1 MKTHDT
7 PTAVSRTDTEDSMN
21 RCISPGWRLAAIV
34 LVGLNLRPALA
45 AVGPLLDM
53 IQRATGIGDGAA
65 SLLTTI
71 PILLMGVGALSARR
85 LQRVTGIAGGVWLGV
100 VLIGFACASR
110 IGAQH
115 AWVLLASACCA
126 GIGIAMVQALLPGFV
141 KTHFATRIGGSM
153 GVYSTSIM
161 GGAVLASVVAPFA
174 AARWGWLA
182 ALAGWVLPAALAALA
197 WPLAS
202 RDGDAPAP
210 GAALPAW
217 AAASTSMAH
226 ARPSRSPRA
235 WRLAVFFGIATGAYT
250 LVLAWLPPY
259 YMRLGWS
266 PTAAGGLLGGVTL
279 AEVVAGLTIS
289 ATIDRLPDRRPA
301 LHAAIAS
308 LLAGLLVMLAAPQAL
323 ALPAALLL
331 GAGIGALFPLSLI
344 VTVDHAATPADA
356 ASLTGFVQGVGYLI
370 AGLFPFA
377 AGVVRQHLADLSPA
391 WVAMA
396 CLCVVLFALAAGFA
410 PKFARRVAG
419 A

>member
-1 MKTHDT
+1 
-7 PTAVSRTDTEDSMN
+7 MN
-21 RCISPGWRLAAIV
+21 RFTSPGWRLAAIV

-71 PILLMGVGALSARR
+71 PILLMGLGALSARR

-100 VLIGFACASR
+100 ALIGLACASR
-110 IGAQH
+110 VGAQH
-115 AWVLLASACCA
+115 AWLLLASACCA
-126 GIGIAMVQALLPGFV
+126 GVGIAMVQALLPGFV
-141 KTHFATRIGGSM
+141 KAHFATRIGGAM

-182 ALAGWVLPAALAALA
+182 ALAGWALPAAVAALA

-202 RDGDAPAP
+202 RGGNTLAAGPAS
-210 GAALPAW
+210 A
-217 AAASTSMAH
+217 TH

-235 WRLAVFFGIATGAYT
+235 WRLALFFGIATGAYT

-266 PTAAGGLLGGVTL
+266 PTAAGSLLGGVTL

-308 LLAGLLVMLAAPQAL
+308 LFVGLLVMLAAPEAL
-323 ALPAALLL
+323 ALPAALLM

-356 ASLTGFVQGVGYLI
+356 ASLTGFVQGIGYLI

-377 AGVVRQHLADLSPA
+377 AGIVRQHLADLTPA

-396 CLCVVLFALAAGFA
+396 CLCVALFALAAGFA
-410 PKFARRVAG
+410 PRLARRVAS

>member
-1 MKTHDT
+1 
-7 PTAVSRTDTEDSMN
+7 MN
-21 RCISPGWRLAAIV
+21 RFNTSGWRLAAIV

-45 AVGPLLDM
+45 AVGPLLDI

-71 PILLMGVGALSARR
+71 PILLMGLGALGARP

-100 VLIGFACASR
+100 VLIGLACASR
-110 IGAQH
+110 VGAQH
-115 AWVLLASACCA
+115 PWLLLASACCA
-126 GIGIAMVQALLPGFV
+126 GLGIAMVQALLPGFV
-141 KTHFATRIGGSM
+141 KAHFATRIGGAM

-161 GGAVLASVVAPFA
+161 GGAVLASVAAPLV

-182 ALAGWVLPAALAALA
+182 ALAGWALPAAAAALA

-202 RDGDAPAP
+202 RGDRVAAVTPAAVT
-210 GAALPAW
+210 AAD
-217 AAASTSMAH
+217 
-226 ARPSRSPRA
+226 ARASRSPRA
-235 WRLAVFFGIATGAYT
+235 WRLALFFGIATGAYT

-266 PTAAGGLLGGVTL
+266 PTAAGSLLGGVTL

-289 ATIDRLPDRRPA
+289 ATIDRVPDRRPA
-301 LHAAIAS
+301 LHAVIAS
-308 LLAGLLVMLAAPQAL
+308 LLVGLMLMLAAPDML

-377 AGVVRQHLADLSPA
+377 AGIVRQHLADLTPA

-396 CLCVVLFALAAGFA
+396 CLCVVLFVLAAGFA
-410 PKFARRVAG
+410 PGMTRRVVRA
-419 A
+419 

>member
-1 MKTHDT
+1 
-7 PTAVSRTDTEDSMN
+7 MN
-21 RCISPGWRLAAIV
+21 RFTSPGWRLAAIV

-71 PILLMGVGALSARR
+71 PILLMGLGALSARR

-100 VLIGFACASR
+100 ALIGLACASR
-110 IGAQH
+110 VGAQH
-115 AWVLLASACCA
+115 AWLLLASACCA
-126 GIGIAMVQALLPGFV
+126 GVGIAMVQALLPGFV
-141 KTHFATRIGGSM
+141 KAHFATRIGGAM

-182 ALAGWVLPAALAALA
+182 ALAGWALPAAVAALA

-202 RDGDAPAP
+202 RGGNTLAAGPAS
-210 GAALPAW
+210 A
-217 AAASTSMAH
+217 TH

-235 WRLAVFFGIATGAYT
+235 WRLALFFGIATGAYT

-266 PTAAGGLLGGVTL
+266 PTAAGSLLGGVTL

-289 ATIDRLPDRRPA
+289 ATIDRLRDRRPA

-308 LLAGLLVMLAAPQAL
+308 LFVGLLVMLAAPEAL
-323 ALPAALLL
+323 ALPAALLM

-356 ASLTGFVQGVGYLI
+356 ASLTGFVQGIGYLI

-377 AGVVRQHLADLSPA
+377 AGIVRQHLADLTPA

-396 CLCVVLFALAAGFA
+396 CLCVALFALAAGFA
-410 PKFARRVAG
+410 PRLARRVAS

>member
-1 MKTHDT
+1 
-7 PTAVSRTDTEDSMN
+7 MN
-21 RCISPGWRLAAIV
+21 RFTSPGWRLAAIV

-71 PILLMGVGALSARR
+71 PILLMGLGALSARR

-100 VLIGFACASR
+100 ALIGLACVSR

-115 AWVLLASACCA
+115 AWLLLVSACCA
-126 GIGIAMVQALLPGFV
+126 GVGIAMVQALLPGFV
-141 KTHFATRIGGSM
+141 KAHFATRIGGAM

-182 ALAGWVLPAALAALA
+182 ALAGWALPAAVAALA

-202 RDGDAPAP
+202 RGGNTLAAGPAS
-210 GAALPAW
+210 A
-217 AAASTSMAH
+217 TH

-235 WRLAVFFGIATGAYT
+235 WRLALFFGIATGAYT

-266 PTAAGGLLGGVTL
+266 PTAAGSLLGGVTL

-308 LLAGLLVMLAAPQAL
+308 LFVGLLVMLAAPEAL
-323 ALPAALLL
+323 ALPAALLM

-356 ASLTGFVQGVGYLI
+356 ASLTGFVQGIGYLI

-377 AGVVRQHLADLSPA
+377 AGIVRQHVADLTPA

-396 CLCVVLFALAAGFA
+396 CLCVALFALAAGFA
-410 PKFARRVAG
+410 PRLARRVAR

>member
-1 MKTHDT
+1 M
-7 PTAVSRTDTEDSMN
+7 SCTDIEGHSIMN
-21 RCISPGWRLAAIV
+21 RFTSLGWRLAAIV

-45 AVGPLLDM
+45 AIGPLLDM

-71 PILLMGVGALSARR
+71 PILLMGLGALGARR

-100 VLIGFACASR
+100 VLIGLACASR
-110 IGAQH
+110 FGAQH
-115 AWVLLASACCA
+115 AWLLLASAGCA

-141 KTHFATRIGGSM
+141 KAHFATRIGGAM

-174 AARWGWLA
+174 AARWGWLV
-182 ALAGWVLPAALAALA
+182 ALAGWALPAAVAALA

-202 RDGDAPAP
+202 RGGDAPASGP
-210 GAALPAW
+210 TAAPP
-217 AAASTSMAH
+217 MQ

-235 WRLAVFFGIATGAYT
+235 WRLAMFFGIATGAYT

-266 PTAAGGLLGGVTL
+266 PTAAGSLLGGVTL
-279 AEVVAGLTIS
+279 AEVVAGLAIS

-308 LLAGLLVMLAAPQAL
+308 LFAGLLVMLAAPDTL
-323 ALPAALLL
+323 AMPAALLL

-356 ASLTGFVQGVGYLI
+356 ASLTGFVQGVGYLV

-377 AGVVRQHLADLSPA
+377 AGIVRQHLADLTPA
-391 WVAMA
+391 WIAMA
-396 CLCVVLFALAAGFA
+396 CLCIVLFALAAGFA
-410 PKFARRVAG
+410 PQFARRVAR

>member
-1 MKTHDT
+1 
-7 PTAVSRTDTEDSMN
+7 MN
-21 RCISPGWRLAAIV
+21 RFTSPGWRLAAIV

-45 AVGPLLDM
+45 AIGPLLDM

-71 PILLMGVGALSARR
+71 PILLMGLGALNARR
-85 LQRVTGIAGGVWLGV
+85 LQRATGIAGGVWLGV
-100 VLIGFACASR
+100 ALIGFACASR
-110 IGAQH
+110 IGARH
-115 AWVLLASACCA
+115 AWLLLASACCA
-126 GIGIAMVQALLPGFV
+126 GVGIAMVQALLPGFV
-141 KTHFATRIGGSM
+141 KAHFATRIGGAM

-174 AARWGWLA
+174 AARWGWLV
-182 ALAGWVLPAALAALA
+182 ALAGWALPAALAALA

-202 RDGDAPAP
+202 RGSDALMSGP
-210 GAALPAW
+210 
-217 AAASTSMAH
+217 TSGSIVQ

-235 WRLAVFFGIATGAYT
+235 WRLAMFFGIATGAYT

-279 AEVVAGLTIS
+279 AEVVAGLAVS

-344 VTVDHAATPADA
+344 VTVDHAATPAEA
-356 ASLTGFVQGVGYLI
+356 ASLTGFVQGIGYLI

-377 AGVVRQHLADLSPA
+377 AGIVRQRLADLSPA

-396 CLCVVLFALAAGFA
+396 CLCVVLFVLAAGFA
-410 PKFARRVAG
+410 PRFARRVAR

>member
-1 MKTHDT
+1 
-7 PTAVSRTDTEDSMN
+7 MN
-21 RCISPGWRLAAIV
+21 RFTSPGWRLAAIV

-45 AVGPLLDM
+45 AIGPLLDM

-71 PILLMGVGALSARR
+71 PILLMGLGALSARR
-85 LQRVTGIAGGVWLGV
+85 LQRMTGIAGGVWLGV
-100 VLIGFACASR
+100 ALIGLACASR
-110 IGAQH
+110 VGAQH
-115 AWVLLASACCA
+115 AWLLLASACCA
-126 GIGIAMVQALLPGFV
+126 GVGIAMVQALLPGFV
-141 KTHFATRIGGSM
+141 KAHFATRIGGAM

-182 ALAGWVLPAALAALA
+182 ALAGWALPAALAALA

-202 RDGDAPAP
+202 RGGDALAAGPA
-210 GAALPAW
+210 
-217 AAASTSMAH
+217 SVSN
-226 ARPSRSPRA
+226 ARPLRSPRA
-235 WRLAVFFGIATGAYT
+235 WRLALFFGIATGAYT

-266 PTAAGGLLGGVTL
+266 PTAAGSLLGGVTL

-308 LLAGLLVMLAAPQAL
+308 LFVGLLVMLAAPDAL

-356 ASLTGFVQGVGYLI
+356 ASLTGFVQGVGYLV
-370 AGLFPFA
+370 AGVFPFA
-377 AGVVRQHLADLSPA
+377 AGLVREHLADLTPA
-391 WVAMA
+391 WIAMA
-396 CLCVVLFALAAGFA
+396 CLCAVLFVLAAGFA
-410 PKFARRVAG
+410 PKLARHVAR

>member
-1 MKTHDT
+1 
-7 PTAVSRTDTEDSMN
+7 MN
-21 RCISPGWRLAAIV
+21 RFTSPGWRLAAIV

-53 IQRATGIGDGAA
+53 IQRATGLSDGAA

-71 PILLMGVGALSARR
+71 PILLMGLGALSARR
-85 LQRVTGIAGGVWLGV
+85 LQRLTGIAGGVWLGV
-100 VLIGFACASR
+100 ALIGLACVSR

-115 AWVLLASACCA
+115 AWLLLASACCA
-126 GIGIAMVQALLPGFV
+126 GVGIAMVQALLPGFV
-141 KTHFATRIGGSM
+141 KAHFATRIGGAM

-174 AARWGWLA
+174 AARWGWLP
-182 ALAGWVLPAALAALA
+182 ALAGWALPAVVAALA

-202 RDGDAPAP
+202 RGGDAL
-210 GAALPAW
+210 AAGPTS
-217 AAASTSMAH
+217 ASNTQ
-226 ARPSRSPRA
+226 PSRSPRA
-235 WRLAVFFGIATGAYT
+235 WRLALFFGIATGAYT

-266 PTAAGGLLGGVTL
+266 PTAAGSLLGGVTL

-301 LHAAIAS
+301 LYVSIAS
-308 LLAGLLVMLAAPQAL
+308 LFVGLLVMLAAPETL

-344 VTVDHAATPADA
+344 VTVDHASTPADA
-356 ASLTGFVQGVGYLI
+356 ASLTGFVQGIGYLI
-370 AGLFPFA
+370 AGLFPFG
-377 AGVVRQHLADLSPA
+377 AGIVRQHLADLTPA
-391 WVAMA
+391 WIAMA
-396 CLCVVLFALAAGFA
+396 CLCVALFALAAGFA
-410 PKFARRVAG
+410 PKRVLHAARA
-419 A
+419 

>member
-1 MKTHDT
+1 
-7 PTAVSRTDTEDSMN
+7 MN
-21 RCISPGWRLAAIV
+21 RFNTSGGRLAAIV

-71 PILLMGVGALSARR
+71 PILLMGLGALGARP
-85 LQRVTGIAGGVWLGV
+85 LQRLTGIAGGVWLGV
-100 VLIGFACASR
+100 VLIGLACASR
-110 IGAQH
+110 VAAQH
-115 AWVLLASACCA
+115 PWLLLASACCA
-126 GIGIAMVQALLPGFV
+126 GLGIAMVQALLPGFV
-141 KTHFATRIGGSM
+141 KAHFATRIGGAM

-161 GGAVLASVVAPFA
+161 GGAVLASVAAPLV

-182 ALAGWVLPAALAALA
+182 ALAGWALPAAAAALA

-202 RDGDAPAP
+202 RGDRVAAVTPAAVTAA
-210 GAALPAW
+210 GARA
-217 AAASTSMAH
+217 
-226 ARPSRSPRA
+226 SRSPRA
-235 WRLAVFFGIATGAYT
+235 WRLALFFGIATGAYT

-266 PTAAGGLLGGVTL
+266 PTAAGSLLGGVTL
-279 AEVVAGLTIS
+279 AEVVAGLAIS
-289 ATIDRLPDRRPA
+289 ATIDRVPDRRPA

-308 LLAGLLVMLAAPQAL
+308 LLVGLMLMLAAPDML

-377 AGVVRQHLADLSPA
+377 AGIVRQHLADLTPA

-396 CLCVVLFALAAGFA
+396 CLCVVLFVLAAGFA
-410 PKFARRVAG
+410 PGMTRRVVRA
-419 A
+419 

>member
-1 MKTHDT
+1 
-7 PTAVSRTDTEDSMN
+7 MN
-21 RCISPGWRLAAIV
+21 RFTSPGWRLAAIV

-71 PILLMGVGALSARR
+71 PILLMGLGALSARR

-100 VLIGFACASR
+100 ALIGLACVSR

-115 AWVLLASACCA
+115 AWLLLASACCA
-126 GIGIAMVQALLPGFV
+126 GVGIAMVQALLPGFV
-141 KTHFATRIGGSM
+141 KAHFATRVGGAM

-182 ALAGWVLPAALAALA
+182 ALAGWALPAAVAALA
-197 WPLAS
+197 WPLAG
-202 RDGDAPAP
+202 RGGDAF
-210 GAALPAW
+210 AAGP
-217 AAASTSMAH
+217 AAASA

-235 WRLAVFFGIATGAYT
+235 WRLALFFGIATGAYT

-266 PTAAGGLLGGVTL
+266 PTAAGSLLGGVTL

-308 LLAGLLVMLAAPQAL
+308 LFVGLLAMLAAPEAL

-377 AGVVRQHLADLSPA
+377 AGVVRQHLADLTPA

-410 PKFARRVAG
+410 PRLARRVAS

>member
-1 MKTHDT
+1 
-7 PTAVSRTDTEDSMN
+7 MN
-21 RCISPGWRLAAIV
+21 RFTSPGWRLAAIV

-45 AVGPLLDM
+45 AIGPLLDM

-71 PILLMGVGALSARR
+71 PILLMGLGALSARR

-100 VLIGFACASR
+100 ALIGLACASR

-115 AWVLLASACCA
+115 AWLLLASACCA

-141 KTHFATRIGGSM
+141 KAHFATRIGGAM

-161 GGAVLASVVAPFA
+161 GGAVLASVVAPIA
-174 AARWGWLA
+174 AARWGWLV
-182 ALAGWVLPAALAALA
+182 ALAGWALPAAVAALA

-202 RDGDAPAP
+202 RGGVALASGPR
-210 GAALPAW
+210 AAS
-217 AAASTSMAH
+217 ASTSVTH

-266 PTAAGGLLGGVTL
+266 PTAAGSLLGGVTL
-279 AEVVAGLTIS
+279 AEVVAGLAIS

-308 LLAGLLVMLAAPQAL
+308 LFVGLLVMLAAPEAL
-323 ALPAALLL
+323 AMPAALLL

-344 VTVDHAATPADA
+344 VTVDHAATPADV

-377 AGVVRQHLADLSPA
+377 AGIVRQHLADLTPA
-391 WVAMA
+391 WIAMA

-410 PKFARRVAG
+410 PQFARRVAR

>member
-1 MKTHDT
+1 MHRFTS
-7 PTAVSRTDTEDSMN
+7 A
-21 RCISPGWRLAAIV
+21 GWRLAAIV

-71 PILLMGVGALSARR
+71 PILLMGLGALSARR

-100 VLIGFACASR
+100 ALIGSACASR
-110 IGAQH
+110 VGAQH
-115 AWVLLASACCA
+115 AWLLLASAYCV
-126 GIGIAMVQALLPGFV
+126 GVGIAMVQALLPGFV
-141 KTHFATRIGGSM
+141 KAHFATRIGGAM

-174 AARWGWLA
+174 AARWGWLT
-182 ALAGWVLPAALAALA
+182 ALAGWALPAALAALV

-202 RDGDAPAP
+202 RGRDALAAGPA
-210 GAALPAW
+210 
-217 AAASTSMAH
+217 SVSN

-235 WRLAVFFGIATGAYT
+235 WRLALFFGIATGAYT
-250 LVLAWLPPY
+250 LVLAWLPPH

-266 PTAAGGLLGGVTL
+266 PTAAGTLLGGVTL

-289 ATIDRLPDRRPA
+289 ATIDRVPDRRPA

-308 LLAGLLVMLAAPQAL
+308 LFVGLLAILAAPDAL

-344 VTVDHAATPADA
+344 VTVDHAATPADV
-356 ASLTGFVQGVGYLI
+356 ASLTGFVQGVGYLV
-370 AGLFPFA
+370 AGVFPFA
-377 AGVVRQHLADLSPA
+377 AGIVRQRLADLTPA
-391 WVAMA
+391 WIAMA
-396 CLCVVLFALAAGFA
+396 CLCVVLFVLAAGFA
-410 PKFARRVAG
+410 PNLARHVAR

>member
-1 MKTHDT
+1 
-7 PTAVSRTDTEDSMN
+7 MN
-21 RCISPGWRLAAIV
+21 RFTSPGWRLAAIV

-53 IQRATGIGDGAA
+53 IQRTTGIGDGAA

-71 PILLMGVGALSARR
+71 PILLMGLGALSARR

-100 VLIGFACASR
+100 ALIGLACVSR

-115 AWVLLASACCA
+115 AWLLLASACCA
-126 GIGIAMVQALLPGFV
+126 GVGIAMVQALLPGFV
-141 KTHFATRIGGSM
+141 KAHFATRIGGAM

-182 ALAGWVLPAALAALA
+182 ALAGWAVPAAVAALA

-202 RDGDAPAP
+202 RGGDGF
-210 GAALPAW
+210 AAGP
-217 AAASTSMAH
+217 ASTSQ

-235 WRLAVFFGIATGAYT
+235 WRLALFFGIATGAYT

-266 PTAAGGLLGGVTL
+266 PTAAGSLLGGVTL

-308 LLAGLLVMLAAPQAL
+308 LFVGLLVMLAAPDAL

-356 ASLTGFVQGVGYLI
+356 ASLTGFVQGIGYLI

-377 AGVVRQHLADLSPA
+377 AGIVRQHLADLTPA
-391 WVAMA
+391 WIAMA

-410 PKFARRVAG
+410 PRLARQVAR

>member
-1 MKTHDT
+1 
-7 PTAVSRTDTEDSMN
+7 MN
-21 RCISPGWRLAAIV
+21 RFNTSGWRLAAIV

-71 PILLMGVGALSARR
+71 PILLMGLGALGARP
-85 LQRVTGIAGGVWLGV
+85 LQRVTGIAGGVWFGV
-100 VLIGFACASR
+100 VLIGLACASR
-110 IGAQH
+110 VGAQH
-115 AWVLLASACCA
+115 PWLLLASACCA

-141 KTHFATRIGGSM
+141 KAHFAARIGGAM

-161 GGAVLASVVAPFA
+161 GGAVLASVAAPLV

-182 ALAGWVLPAALAALA
+182 ALAGWALPAALAALA

-202 RDGDAPAP
+202 RGDRTVSVRP
-210 GAALPAW
+210 
-217 AAASTSMAH
+217 AAATAVD
-226 ARPSRSPRA
+226 ARASRSPRA
-235 WRLAVFFGIATGAYT
+235 WRLALFFGIATGAYT

-266 PTAAGGLLGGVTL
+266 PTAAGSLLGGVTL
-279 AEVVAGLTIS
+279 AEVVAGLAVS
-289 ATIDRLPDRRPA
+289 ATIDRVPDRRPA

-308 LLAGLLVMLAAPQAL
+308 LLLGLLLMLAAPERL

-377 AGVVRQHLADLSPA
+377 AGIVRQHLADLTPA

-396 CLCVVLFALAAGFA
+396 CLCVVLFVLAAGFA
-410 PKFARRVAG
+410 PGMTRRVAR

>member
-1 MKTHDT
+1 M
-7 PTAVSRTDTEDSMN
+7 
-21 RCISPGWRLAAIV
+21 AARRIV

-71 PILLMGVGALSARR
+71 PILLMGLGALSARR

-100 VLIGFACASR
+100 ALIGLACASR
-110 IGAQH
+110 VGAQH
-115 AWVLLASACCA
+115 AWLLLASACCA
-126 GIGIAMVQALLPGFV
+126 GVGIAMVQALLPGFV
-141 KTHFATRIGGSM
+141 KAHFATRIGGAM

-182 ALAGWVLPAALAALA
+182 ALAGWALPAAVAALA

-202 RDGDAPAP
+202 RGGNTLAAGPAS
-210 GAALPAW
+210 A
-217 AAASTSMAH
+217 TH

-235 WRLAVFFGIATGAYT
+235 WRLALFFGIATGAYT

-266 PTAAGGLLGGVTL
+266 PTAAGSLLGGVTL

-308 LLAGLLVMLAAPQAL
+308 LFVGLLVMLAAPEAL
-323 ALPAALLL
+323 ALPAALLM

-356 ASLTGFVQGVGYLI
+356 ASLTGFVQGIGYLI

-377 AGVVRQHLADLSPA
+377 AGIVRQHLADLTPA

-396 CLCVVLFALAAGFA
+396 CLCVALFALAAGFA
-410 PKFARRVAG
+410 PRLARRVAR

>member
-1 MKTHDT
+1 
-7 PTAVSRTDTEDSMN
+7 MN
-21 RCISPGWRLAAIV
+21 RFTSPGWRLAAIV

-71 PILLMGVGALSARR
+71 PILLMGLGALSARR
-85 LQRVTGIAGGVWLGV
+85 LQRLTGIAGGVWLGV
-100 VLIGFACASR
+100 ALIGLACASR
-110 IGAQH
+110 VGAQH
-115 AWVLLASACCA
+115 AWLLLASACCA
-126 GIGIAMVQALLPGFV
+126 GVGIAMVQALLPGFV
-141 KTHFATRIGGSM
+141 KAHFATRIGGAM

-161 GGAVLASVVAPFA
+161 GGAVLASVIAPFA

-182 ALAGWVLPAALAALA
+182 ALAGWALPAAPAALA

-202 RDGDAPAP
+202 RGGDALAAGPA
-210 GAALPAW
+210 
-217 AAASTSMAH
+217 SVSN
-226 ARPSRSPRA
+226 ARPLRSPRA
-235 WRLAVFFGIATGAYT
+235 WRLALFFGIATGAYT

-266 PTAAGGLLGGVTL
+266 PTAAGSLLGGVTL

-308 LLAGLLVMLAAPQAL
+308 LFVGLLVMLAAPEAL
-323 ALPAALLL
+323 ALPAALLV

-356 ASLTGFVQGVGYLI
+356 ASLTGFVQGIGYLI

-377 AGVVRQHLADLSPA
+377 AGIVRQHLADLTPA
-391 WVAMA
+391 WIAMA
-396 CLCVVLFALAAGFA
+396 CLCVALFVLAAGFA
-410 PKFARRVAG
+410 PKRVRQMARA
-419 A
+419 

>member
-1 MKTHDT
+1 
-7 PTAVSRTDTEDSMN
+7 MN
-21 RCISPGWRLAAIV
+21 RFTSPGWRLAAIV

-71 PILLMGVGALSARR
+71 PILLMGLGALSARR

-100 VLIGFACASR
+100 ALIGLACVSR

-115 AWVLLASACCA
+115 AWLLLASACCA
-126 GIGIAMVQALLPGFV
+126 GVGIAMVQALLPGFV
-141 KTHFATRIGGSM
+141 KAHFATRIGGAM

-182 ALAGWVLPAALAALA
+182 ALAGWALPAAVAALA

-202 RDGDAPAP
+202 RGGNTLAAGPAS
-210 GAALPAW
+210 A
-217 AAASTSMAH
+217 TH

-235 WRLAVFFGIATGAYT
+235 WRLALFFGIATGAYT

-266 PTAAGGLLGGVTL
+266 PTAAGSLLGGVTL

-289 ATIDRLPDRRPA
+289 ATIDRLSDRRPA

-308 LLAGLLVMLAAPQAL
+308 LFVGLLVMLAAPEAL
-323 ALPAALLL
+323 ALPAALLM

-356 ASLTGFVQGVGYLI
+356 ASLTGFVQGIGYLI

-377 AGVVRQHLADLSPA
+377 AGIVRQHLADLTPA

-396 CLCVVLFALAAGFA
+396 CLCVALFALAAGFA
-410 PKFARRVAG
+410 PRLARRVAS

>member
-1 MKTHDT
+1 
-7 PTAVSRTDTEDSMN
+7 MN
-21 RCISPGWRLAAIV
+21 RFTSPGWRLAAIV

-53 IQRATGIGDGAA
+53 IQRATGLSDGAA

-71 PILLMGVGALSARR
+71 PILLMGLGALSARR
-85 LQRVTGIAGGVWLGV
+85 LQRLTGIAGGVWLGV
-100 VLIGFACASR
+100 ALIGLACVSR

-115 AWVLLASACCA
+115 AWLLLASACCA
-126 GIGIAMVQALLPGFV
+126 GVGIAMVQALLPGFV
-141 KTHFATRIGGSM
+141 KAHFATRIGGAM

-174 AARWGWLA
+174 AARWGWLP
-182 ALAGWVLPAALAALA
+182 ALAGWALPAVVAALA

-202 RDGDAPAP
+202 RGGDAF
-210 GAALPAW
+210 AAGPTS
-217 AAASTSMAH
+217 ASNTQ
-226 ARPSRSPRA
+226 PSRSPRA
-235 WRLAVFFGIATGAYT
+235 WRLALFFGIATGAYT

-266 PTAAGGLLGGVTL
+266 PTAAGSLLGGVTL

-301 LHAAIAS
+301 LYASIAS
-308 LLAGLLVMLAAPQAL
+308 LFVGLLVMLAAPETL

-344 VTVDHAATPADA
+344 VTVDHASTPADA
-356 ASLTGFVQGVGYLI
+356 ASLTGFVQGIGYLI
-370 AGLFPFA
+370 AGLFPFG
-377 AGVVRQHLADLSPA
+377 AGIVRQHLADLTPA
-391 WVAMA
+391 WIAMA
-396 CLCVVLFALAAGFA
+396 CLCVALFALAAGFA
-410 PKFARRVAG
+410 PKRVLHAARA
-419 A
+419 

>member
-1 MKTHDT
+1 
-7 PTAVSRTDTEDSMN
+7 MN
-21 RCISPGWRLAAIV
+21 RFTSPGWRLAAIV

-71 PILLMGVGALSARR
+71 PILLMGLGALSARR
-85 LQRVTGIAGGVWLGV
+85 LQRLTGIAGGVWLGV
-100 VLIGFACASR
+100 ALIGLACASR
-110 IGAQH
+110 VGAQH
-115 AWVLLASACCA
+115 AWLLLASACCA
-126 GIGIAMVQALLPGFV
+126 GVGIAMVQALLPGFV
-141 KTHFATRIGGSM
+141 KAHFATRIGGAM

-161 GGAVLASVVAPFA
+161 GGAVLASVIAPFA

-182 ALAGWVLPAALAALA
+182 ALAGWALPAALAALA

-202 RDGDAPAP
+202 RGGDALAAGPA
-210 GAALPAW
+210 
-217 AAASTSMAH
+217 SVSN
-226 ARPSRSPRA
+226 ARPLRSPRA
-235 WRLAVFFGIATGAYT
+235 WRLALFFGIATGAYT

-266 PTAAGGLLGGVTL
+266 PTAAGSLLGGVTL

-308 LLAGLLVMLAAPQAL
+308 LFVGLLVMLAAPEAL
-323 ALPAALLL
+323 ALPAALLV
-331 GAGIGALFPLSLI
+331 GAGTGALFPLSLI

-356 ASLTGFVQGVGYLI
+356 ASLTGFVQGIGYLI

-377 AGVVRQHLADLSPA
+377 AGIVRQHLADLTPA
-391 WVAMA
+391 WIAMA
-396 CLCVVLFALAAGFA
+396 CLCVALFVLAAGFA
-410 PKFARRVAG
+410 PKRVRQMARA
-419 A
+419 